1 MVKGSK
7 KTVSQ
12 PKKSR
17 GRQSDF
23 SGEKQE
29 YLDSLTKEFQTRKDR
44 GAFYDEAAQ
53 GLIDKFGY
61 SRDGKVYVEAET
73 LTSEEQVEYYKG
85 LRSVSDQFTIRIC

>member
-1 MVKGSK
+1 MVKGTK
-7 KTVSQ
+7 GTE
-12 PKKSR
+12 PKKSQ

-29 YLDSLTKEFQTRKDR
+29 YLDGLAKEFRNRKDR

-61 SRDGKVYVEAET
+61 SRGKACVEADT
-73 LTSEEQVEYYKG
+73 MTPEEK
-85 LRSVSDQFTIRIC
+85 I